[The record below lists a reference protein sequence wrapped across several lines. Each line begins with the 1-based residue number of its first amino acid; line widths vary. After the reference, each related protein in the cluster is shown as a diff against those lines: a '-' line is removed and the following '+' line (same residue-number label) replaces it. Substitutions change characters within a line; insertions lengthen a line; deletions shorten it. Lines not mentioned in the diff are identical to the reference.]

1 MSAECG
7 AEPIVRTENI
17 MRRYPGFFPLR
28 ALFALLALSLS
39 PLAAASEL
47 YLSVFLQANPLKGVD
62 VELNDRFVGVT
73 GGRGDVAT
81 DLYAG
86 RHVVRLVK
94 NGAAITEYAFAVKEG
109 ENAEISIRFTDF
121 ETKPDVAAD
130 VYLPGAA
137 TAASGEL
144 SGVIAGADG
153 TPIAGAKVS
162 IAPGDTLATTD
173 SSGVYSVTLPRG
185 EYRLTVAHPDFEDV
199 SSGAIRVIANVGVA
213 ANIKLAPKQ
222 AVAVDVPAADAPAAA
237 APVAAPPSGVEE
249 VVALGSYKPLES
261 TVETER
267 FSLAVTDAISID
279 ELLRIGDSDVAA
291 SLRRIVGVSVTGG
304 RYAVVRGLD
313 GRYISATLNGNLMPS
328 TDPFR
333 RDVQLDLFPNDILGG
348 IEIQK
353 TFTADMPG
361 DTTGGI
367 IKIKTRD
374 LPENYVNSLSAS
386 LGYVTGTTGDD
397 LLTYEGSGSDALGF
411 DDGLRELPGAID
423 AATNGGLDFSV
434 CQFDG
439 QPNCVEREQAAQ
451 LAALLPNIYNV
462 RRESAGPD
470 FGLGYTLGN
479 VFDREIGTVGVYGSV
494 SYDTGAKSRQD
505 AVINIPNVRNSSYG
519 RDEFETTLN
528 GYLVAGIE
536 NDSWKV
542 LSKTMVLRS
551 TEDTTEVEVGVDPA
565 NDQLFEEYLLEWVER
580 QFIGQ
585 QFEGEWTAFDDD
597 ELSWRAGLSQ
607 TRRDAPDRRSYEYQA
622 SIVDGQ
628 AGTPAAIVP
637 TIERSYAE
645 LTEDG
650 VDLGVD
656 YLMPFE
662 FSDSVFVDVQVGA
675 LFNRRERESELVRLG
690 FRGGNNAD
698 RTVDLESLLTPENF
712 ANGTFTLAATST
724 DTDAYEADQES
735 LAYYI
740 STTTTIADVLT
751 VIAGVR
757 QDEFTQTIEFPN
769 ASVDPVE
776 IESNEA
782 LPSLGLIYQLGSSWQ
797 LRAGYGKTVS
807 RPNITENA
815 PTRFFDERGR
825 QFIGCTAAEA
835 PACTPSLIDN
845 YDLRAEY
852 YFNDD
857 RDSISLALF
866 WKDISD
872 PIERAVPFISGQA
885 QDSLTFRNQESAT
898 IGGIELDASVT
909 ALDMANHALTI
920 AANIAFIE
928 SEINLDAQGRQLE
941 LDPNRELQGQSPF
954 LANLQFAYDH
964 FPSAQKLTL
973 LANYFDDRID
983 IVAGRPD
990 TPIYEVGRATVNFN
1004 YEKEFA
1010 NASKISFK
1018 AKNLLDEQ
1026 IQYEQ
1031 NGRIIESYSEGT
1043 EFSVGYTYKF

>member
-1 MSAECG
+1 
-7 AEPIVRTENI
+7 
-17 MRRYPGFFPLR
+17 MRRHPRISLFSA
-28 ALFALLALSLS
+28 ALALAALLLSHG
-39 PLAAASEL
+39 AAAAEL

-73 GGRGDVAT
+73 GARGDVT
-81 DLYAG
+81 TELYAG

-94 NGAAITEYAFAVKEG
+94 NGAPLTEYAFAVKEG
-109 ENAEISIRFTDF
+109 ENAEISIGFTDF
-121 ETKPDVAAD
+121 QKKPDVAID
-130 VYLPGAA
+130 IYQPGTASGA
-137 TAASGEL
+137 TGEL
-144 SGVIAGADG
+144 SGVIADADG
-153 TPIAGAKVS
+153 AAVVGAQV
-162 IAPGDTLATTD
+162 AVEPGDAQATTD
-173 SSGVYSVTLPRG
+173 ERGVYSLTVPRG
-185 EYRLTVAHPDFEDV
+185 EYRLTVTHPDYEAV
-199 SSGAIRVIANVGVA
+199 KSGAIRVIANVGVA
-213 ANIKLAPKQ
+213 ANISLTPKQ
-222 AVAVDVPAADAPAAA
+222 AEPAEAPVAAVPAPGAT
-237 APVAAPPSGVEE
+237 VAAPPSGVEE

-291 SLRRIVGVSVTGG
+291 TLRRIVGVSVTGG

-386 LGYVTGTTGDD
+386 LGYVTGTTGED
-397 LLTYEGSGSDALGF
+397 LLTYEGSGSDGLGM
-411 DDGLRELPGAID
+411 DDGLRDLPGAIY
-423 AATNGGLDFSV
+423 AATNGGRDFSV
-434 CQFDG
+434 CQFEG
-439 QPNCVEREQAAQ
+439 QQNCVERARAAE
-451 LAALLPNIYNV
+451 LATLLPNIYNV
-462 RRESAGPD
+462 RRESAAPD

-479 VFDREIGTVGVYGSV
+479 VFDRDIGTVGMYGSV

-505 AVINIPNVRNSSYG
+505 AVINIPNVRNSSYA

-528 GYLVAGIE
+528 GYFVAGIE
-536 NDSWKV
+536 SDDGWEV

-565 NDQLFEEYLLEWVER
+565 NDQLFEEYLIEWVER
-580 QFIGQ
+580 QFLAQ
-585 QFEGEWTAFDDD
+585 QFEGEWFLFDDH
-597 ELSWRAGLSQ
+597 ELNWRAGLSQ

-628 AGTPAAIVP
+628 AGTPAVIVN
-637 TIERSYAE
+637 TVERSYAE

-656 YLMPFE
+656 YLIPFE
-662 FSDSVFVDVQVGA
+662 LNDKIFLDVQVGA
-675 LFNRRERESELVRLG
+675 LFNRRERESELVRIG
-690 FRGGNNAD
+690 FRGGNNVD
-698 RTVDLESLLTPENF
+698 RTQDLESLLTPESF

-724 DTDAYEADQES
+724 DTDAYDAEQES
-735 LAYYI
+735 VAYYL

-751 VIAGVR
+751 IIAGIR
-757 QDEFTQTIEFPN
+757 QDEFTQKIEFPN

-776 IESNEA
+776 IDSNEA
-782 LPSLGLIYQLGSSWQ
+782 LPSLGLIYQLGTSWQ

-825 QFIGCTAAEA
+825 QFIGCTAAQA

-857 RDSISLALF
+857 RDSVSLALF

-898 IGGIELDASVT
+898 IGGIEIDASVT

-920 AANIAFIE
+920 AANVAFIE

-964 FPSAQKLTL
+964 FPSAQKVTL

-990 TPIYEVGRATVNFN
+990 TPIYEVGRATVNLN

-1010 NASKISFK
+1010 NSSKISFK
-1018 AKNLLDEQ
+1018 AKNLLDEE